1 MKKLL
6 ARSNN
11 LEADRRRLLDRLRSE
26 IGKSRVMEAISRVQ
40 REAFVPQ
47 NLHDLAY
54 LDAPSPYRP
63 RPDHFTT
70 YYGGNH
76 DRGFGTATR
85 RKNPGDWH
93 W

>member
-1 MKKLL
+1 VLMKKLL

-54 LDAPSPYRP
+54 LDAPSLSATARP
-63 RPDHFTT
+63 FH
-70 YYGGNH
+70 NLL
-76 DRGFGTATR
+76 
-85 RKNPGDWH
+85 W
-93 W
+93 WQS